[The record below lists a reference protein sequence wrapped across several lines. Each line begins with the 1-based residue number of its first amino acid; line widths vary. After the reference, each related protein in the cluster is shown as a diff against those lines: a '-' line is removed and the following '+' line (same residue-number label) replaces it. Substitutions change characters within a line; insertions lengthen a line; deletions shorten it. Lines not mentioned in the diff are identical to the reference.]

1 MYYMTAHAGLI
12 VCYQKRLFSESFCV
26 KPSGVLFGDGHMT
39 WSTVWLVFLWSR
51 NCLPFRHFVTAYFWR
66 KLSTLFVKNVDEF
79 WYNLWKYFAG
89 RSAGSAAGRVVKT
102 SSSNRTIGSP
112 SSASSGSN
120 ISSAGS
126 SRGGGWV
133 LSYFYVEGGGDSPIY
148 FSLVRC

>member
-26 KPSGVLFGDGHMT
+26 KPSSVLFGDGHMT
-39 WSTVWLVFLWSR
+39 WSTVWFVFLWSK
-51 NCLPFRHFVTAYFWR
+51 NCLPFHHFVTAYFWGR
-66 KLSTLFVKNVDEF
+66 LSTLFVKNVEF

-89 RSAGSAAGRVVKT
+89 RSAGSAAGRGVKT

-133 LSYFYVEGGGDSPIY
+133 LSYFYVEGGVTLLFIST
-148 FSLVRC
+148 